1 MNAMLGSRYLKLGI
15 TQKQRIILQ
24 KIAAYRKW
32 GI

>member
-15 TQKQRIILQ
+15 ISKQRIILQ
-24 KIAAYRKW
+24 KITAYRKW